1 MLLKLIHLT
10 DLNYDAPISESVVE
24 LRMFPRQEAMQH
36 RLSFEL
42 QLQPYSTVNSYFDWL
57 GNTVHTFTINGV
69 HESIKIAATS
79 VVETEKITVM
89 PETLPD
95 TWPVR
100 ASGDYQLYDYLQ
112 FSGPVVDSPQL
123 AELAKEL
130 YARPGIRIG
139 ELGQRMIR
147 LINTRFE
154 YEPGVTTSA
163 SPVTEMLIHRK
174 GVCQDYTHLM
184 IALARSMQIPAR
196 YVSGLLHP
204 DDTDISRFRGYTQT
218 HAWCELY
225 FPSYGW
231 IGFDPTNSCVAGENY
246 VKVAVGRDYR
256 DVPPN
261 KGLFRGAGKESIL
274 VSVKT
279 EPLSVIPNDLFPEKI
294 MPMGVAT
301 SNGAQLP
308 FLPPSTGTYQQ
319 VQSQQQQGNTAVL
332 LRDPQYHVQ
341 TQQQQ
346 QAPELAD
353 WRRVPFSSRR

>member
-1 MLLKLIHLT
+1 MLLKLTHLT
-10 DLNYDAPISESVVE
+10 DLVYDEPITESVVE

-42 QLQPYSTVNSYFDWL
+42 KLQPYSTVNSYFDWL

-79 VVETEKITVM
+79 VVETERLDVT
-89 PETLPD
+89 PESLPD

-100 ASGDYQLYDYLQ
+100 GAGDYQLYDYLQ

-154 YEPGVTTSA
+154 YEPGVTTAA
-163 SPVTEMLIHRK
+163 SPVTDMLTLRK

-204 DDTDISRFRGYTQT
+204 DDTDVHRFRGYTQS
-218 HAWCELY
+218 HAWCEMY

-261 KGLFRGAGKESIL
+261 KGLYRGAGKESIL

-279 EPLSVIPNDLFPEKI
+279 EVLPSIPNDLFPEKI

-301 SNGAQLP
+301 SNGAHLP
-308 FLPPSTGTYQQ
+308 FVRPAVGNYQQ
-319 VQSQQQQGNTAVL
+319 AQSQQQQGIGQASF
-332 LRDPQYHVQ
+332 DPTYHVS
-341 TQQQQ
+341 QQQQ
-346 QAPELAD
+346 QQGFEKAE
-353 WRRVPFSSRR
+353 WRRGFNRR

>member
-1 MLLKLIHLT
+1 MLLKLMHLT
-10 DLNYDAPISESVVE
+10 DLNYDAAIAESVVE
-24 LRMFPRQEAMQH
+24 LRMFPRQEALQH

-69 HESIKIAATS
+69 HQSIKIAATS
-79 VVETEKITVM
+79 VVETEKITVT

-95 TWPVR
+95 TWPMR
-100 ASGDYQLYDYLQ
+100 PSDDYALWDYLQ
-112 FSGPVVDSPQL
+112 FGGPIVESPQL
-123 AELAKEL
+123 DELAKEL

-154 YEPGVTTSA
+154 YEPGVTTAA
-163 SPVTEMLIHRK
+163 SPVTDMLVHRK

-184 IALARSMQIPAR
+184 IALARSMKIPAR

-204 DDTDISRFRGYTQT
+204 DDTDVHRFRGYTQT
-218 HAWCELY
+218 HAWCELH
-225 FPSYGW
+225 FPSFGW
-231 IGFDPTNSCVAGENY
+231 IGFDPTNSCTAGENY
-246 VKVAVGRDYR
+246 VKVAVGRDFR

-261 KGLFRGAGKESIL
+261 KGLFRGAGKESIV

-279 EPLSVIPNDLFPEKI
+279 TPLAFIPNDLFPEKI
-294 MPMGVAT
+294 IPMGVST

-308 FLPPSTGTYQQ
+308 FARQTQGNGYQQ
-319 VQSQQQQGNTAVL
+319 AQSQQQHGATSVRPVDTA
-332 LRDPQYHVQ
+332 YQ

-346 QAPELAD
+346 QQSPDRAG
-353 WRRVPFSSRR
+353 WRRVPFGPIR